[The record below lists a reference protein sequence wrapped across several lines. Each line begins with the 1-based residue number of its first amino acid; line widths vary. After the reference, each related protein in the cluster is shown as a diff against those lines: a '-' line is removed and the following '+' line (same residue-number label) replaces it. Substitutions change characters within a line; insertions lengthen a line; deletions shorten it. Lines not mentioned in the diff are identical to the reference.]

1 MSNFKT
7 WSHENL
13 AKFAE
18 EANAKMIEQNEHIQ
32 QLQCDLKDAL
42 EAYRMLNR
50 PIQSTAH
57 NITIHKEEPHDI

>member
-7 WSHENL
+7 WTHENL

-18 EANAKMIEQNEHIQ
+18 EANAKVIEQNERIQ

-42 EAYRMLNR
+42 EAYRSLLR
-50 PIQSTAH
+50 KDESL
-57 NITIHKEEPHDI
+57 